1 MGMLSRMLGLGDG
14 TRDLLADLGEDYRA
28 EAEQAV
34 ILRRHAERAR
44 YPQVAQAL
52 RRLAEVEEEHAAA
65 LRDHLLRLGSQPPAV
80 GPGIV
85 AGKNQW
91 ERLTAA
97 LAVARQKRRKMVEHM
112 VRWDPEEPETVA
124 LLRRIE
130 HEDSTGLSVY
140 DGLVMRSDPQAI
152 D

>member
-1 MGMLSRMLGLGDG
+1 MGMLSRMLGLGGG
-14 TRDLLADLGEDYRA
+14 TRDLLTDLGEDYRA
-28 EAEQAV
+28 EAEQAA
-34 ILRRHAERAR
+34 ILRRHADRAR
-44 YPQVAQAL
+44 YPQVAEAL

-80 GPGIV
+80 GPGVI
-85 AGKNQW
+85 AGRNQW

-97 LAVARQKRRKMVEHM
+97 LAVARKKRRKLVEHI
-112 VRWDPEEPETVA
+112 VHWDPDEPDAVA

-130 HEDSTGLSVY
+130 HEDAGQLSVY

>member
-1 MGMLSRMLGLGDG
+1 MGMLSRMLGMGGG
-14 TRDLLADLGEDYRA
+14 TRDLIADLAEDYRA

-34 ILRRHAERAR
+34 VLRRHAERAR
-44 YPQVAQAL
+44 YPQVAEAL
-52 RRLAEVEEEHAAA
+52 RRLAEIEEGHAGA
-65 LRDHLLRLGSQPPAV
+65 LRDHLLRLGSQPPAL
-80 GPGIV
+80 GPGII

-97 LAVARQKRRKMVEHM
+97 LAVARAKRRRMVEHI
-112 VRWDPEEPETVA
+112 VHWDPGEPDSVG

-130 HEDSTGLSVY
+130 GEDSKQLSVY

>member
-1 MGMLSRMLGLGDG
+1 MGMLSRLLGLRDG

-44 YPQVAQAL
+44 YPHVAEAL
-52 RRLAEVEEEHAAA
+52 RRLADVEEQHAAS
-65 LRDHLLRLGSQPPAV
+65 LLEHILRLGSQPPAV
-80 GPGIV
+80 GPGVI
-85 AGKNQW
+85 AGRNQW
-91 ERLTAA
+91 ERLTGA
-97 LAVARQKRRKMVEHM
+97 LGVARQKRRRLVEQIGH
-112 VRWDPEEPETVA
+112 WDPGEPETVA

-130 HEDSTGLSVY
+130 HEDSQQLSVY

>member
-1 MGMLSRMLGLGDG
+1 MGLLSRMLGLRDG

-34 ILRRHAERAR
+34 VLRHHAERAR
-44 YPQVAQAL
+44 YPHVAESL
-52 RRLAEVEEEHAAA
+52 RRLAEVEEQHAAS
-65 LRDHLLRLGSQPPAV
+65 LRDHILRLGSQPPAV
-80 GPGIV
+80 GPGVI
-85 AGKNQW
+85 AGRNQW
-91 ERLTAA
+91 ERLIAA
-97 LAVARQKRRKMVEHM
+97 LAVARKKRRLLVEHM
-112 VRWDPEEPETVA
+112 VHWDPNEPETVA

-130 HEDSTGLSVY
+130 HEDAEQLSVY